1 MDDGRPAGAQ
11 LAAGRGRPRL
21 EAEGPAS
28 SEGSFR
34 GLFRR
39 PSEGLPK
46 APSPSASSL
55 PRPLPRP
62 LPKAEVS
69 SHAAHLQYS
78 HAKTQRPPMASRPR
92 RKPPTPEKS
101 SAKVKRGG
109 GGVTGGGVAAASSVL
124 PLLVAL
130 ASISQHSAKE
140 RSVKKDIPT
149 GMFQNT
155 YIE

>member
-1 MDDGRPAGAQ
+1 MGACGCAMAQ
-11 LAAGRGRPRL
+11 KQTGQVL
-21 EAEGPAS
+21 
-28 SEGSFR
+28 
-34 GLFRR
+34 
-39 PSEGLPK
+39 
-46 APSPSASSL
+46 
-55 PRPLPRP
+55 
-62 LPKAEVS
+62 
-69 SHAAHLQYS
+69 HAAHLQYS

-140 RSVKKDIPT
+140 R
-149 GMFQNT
+149 G
-155 YIE
+155 

>member
-1 MDDGRPAGAQ
+1 MAGPQEHNWQ
-11 LAAGRGRPRL
+11 LDEAGRGWRPK
-21 EAEGPAS
+21 GQ
-28 SEGSFR
+28 
-34 GLFRR
+34 
-39 PSEGLPK
+39 
-46 APSPSASSL
+46 
-55 PRPLPRP
+55 PLGGGF
-62 LPKAEVS
+62 

-124 PLLVAL
+124 PLLLAL

-140 RSVKKDIPT
+140 RGVKKDIPT

>member
-1 MDDGRPAGAQ
+1 MMAGPQEHNWQ
-11 LAAGRGRPRL
+11 LGEAGRGWT
-21 EAEGPAS
+21 
-28 SEGSFR
+28 
-34 GLFRR
+34 
-39 PSEGLPK
+39 PK
-46 APSPSASSL
+46 GQ
-55 PRPLPRP
+55 PLGGGF
-62 LPKAEVS
+62 

-140 RSVKKDIPT
+140 R
-149 GMFQNT
+149 GC
-155 YIE
+155 